1 MMMFP
6 CEQAGNAALV
16 RAVPERLA
24 RRGF

>member
-1 MMMFP
+1 MMFP